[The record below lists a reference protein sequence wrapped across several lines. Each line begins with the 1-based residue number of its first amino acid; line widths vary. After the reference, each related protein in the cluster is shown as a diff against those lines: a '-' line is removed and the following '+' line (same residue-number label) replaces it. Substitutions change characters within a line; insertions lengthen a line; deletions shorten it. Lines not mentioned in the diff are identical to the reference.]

1 MLAFLV
7 SFRRSDREVY
17 SFSRRPPSGV
27 QRVCKGNDL
36 LSIDRGLRSSGSAY
50 RWLNRSAKLRIAKM
64 ATRLSVWIPIPFLRL
79 FLLANR
85 LILSTS
91 PPPYALDMPSRMR
104 LHLPTRRDGR
114 SSCSGSTDDYPDSS
128 IPWQMAF
135 P

>member
-1 MLAFLV
+1 MLAFLI

-17 SFSRRPPSGV
+17 SFSGRPPSGV
-27 QRVCKGNDL
+27 QRVCKGNNL

-50 RWLNRSAKLRIAKM
+50 RWLNRSAKLRIVKM
-64 ATRLSVWIPIPFLRL
+64 ATRLSVCSPFSSLRL
-79 FLLANR
+79 LTLANR

-91 PPPYALDMPSRMR
+91 PPPYALDMSSRMR

-114 SSCSGSTDDYPDSS
+114 SSCSGSTDDNPDSS